1 MHEEVRPEAML
12 RLNLG
17 GAMEGLTVRAFA
29 RQKVGMLVELR
40 LEAMSMVKLA

>member
-1 MHEEVRPEAML
+1 ML
-12 RLNLG
+12 QLDLG
-17 GAMEGLTVRAFA
+17 GVMEELSVRAFA